1 MIKQAPYIT
10 HNEHY
15 NLIKSKKNWIK
26 FFHNSKISFVDLD
39 LEFDI
44 DYLDK
49 KMPDFYFPK
58 MDLGHHFGQTQ
69 DFFAALNYKPKGVY
83 NEFYETHNLLSDINK
98 HLIYVDFLVE
108 NKKPIVFFKN
118 TLDFTPTTVFIPPG
132 INIDKCYQSVAG
144 IPFAYLMKES
154 YGSIWWAAG
163 DEDFN
168 EGYPYKQLKKT
179 IEIV

>member
-1 MIKQAPYIT
+1 MIKLAPYIT
-10 HNEHY
+10 FNSHY
-15 NLIKSKKNWIK
+15 NLDKSKKNWIK
-26 FFHNSKISFVDLD
+26 FFDNAKIPFVDFD

-44 DYLDK
+44 DYIDK

-58 MDLGHHFGQTQ
+58 INLGHHFGETQ
-69 DFFAALNYKPKGVY
+69 DFFGALNYQPIDNY
-83 NEFYETHNLLSDINK
+83 NEFWHTENLLSDINK
-98 HLIYVDFLVE
+98 NLVYIDFLVK

-118 TLDFTPTTVFIPPG
+118 TLDFTPTTVFIPSE
-132 INIDKCYQSVAG
+132 NNFEKTYKSVAG

-163 DEDFN
+163 NEDFN
-168 EGYPYKQLKKT
+168 EENPYKKLKKI